1 MKSELPGKMLEGLRQ
16 FIATRFGRSLAV
28 ALLSFVALFIFMDFV
43 VMPIYTRH
51 GTARLVPNLTLMATQ
66 FAKQAADSAGFVLV
80 VTHGK
85 VSSRVREG
93 WILEQ
98 HPAAGSLAKP
108 GRKIRVVPALPAA
121 SDVAP
126 DLASLDL
133 RDAQLRCKNIG
144 LVSGPTDVRY
154 RFSSRVPKG
163 SVIEQDPKSGQPV
176 KPGAVVKLV
185 VSMGPEPAH
194 FYVPLLLDQSLHDA
208 RSALREAGLTL
219 GNIERRE
226 TDEYPAGTVIS
237 QSIPAGDVVEPGAL
251 VDVAVAVQPRSGS
264 DGMSEEAP
272 LPAPQIERNSDRD
285 DLRFQDSLRREQE
298 RQRRDSIRKARS
310 RY

>member
-1 MKSELPGKMLEGLRQ
+1 
-16 FIATRFGRSLAV
+16 
-28 ALLSFVALFIFMDFV
+28 
-43 VMPIYTRH
+43 MP
-51 GTARLVPNLTLMATQ
+51 AQSA
-66 FAKQAADSAGFVLV
+66 AQAADSAGFVLV
-80 VTHGK
+80 MSNGK

-98 HPAAGSLAKP
+98 HPAAGSRAKP

-121 SDVAP
+121 PDVAP
-126 DLASLDL
+126 ELLDLDL

-176 KPGAVVKLV
+176 KPSTVVKLI

-194 FYVPLLLDQSLHDA
+194 FYVPSLLDQSLHDA
-208 RSALREAGLTL
+208 RSALREAGMTL

-237 QSIPAGDVVEPGAL
+237 QSIPAGEPVEPGAQ
-251 VDVAVAVQPRSGS
+251 VDVAVAVPARPGS

-272 LPAPQIERNSDRD
+272 VPTPEIERNTGRD
-285 DLRFQDSLRREQE
+285 DLRIQDSLRREQE
-298 RQRRDSIRKARS
+298 RQQRDSVRRARRRS
-310 RY
+310 

>member
-1 MKSELPGKMLEGLRQ
+1 MKAESPAKILESLRR
-16 FIATRFGRSLAV
+16 FLTTRFGRALAISGLSLLAV
-28 ALLSFVALFIFMDFV
+28 FIFMDYV

-51 GTARLVPNLTLMATQ
+51 GTARLVPNLTLMPIQ
-66 FAKQAADSAGFVLV
+66 FAQQAADSAGFMV
-80 VTHGK
+80 VVAHGK

-93 WILEQ
+93 LVLEQ

-108 GRKIRVVPALPAA
+108 GRKIRVVPALPVA

-126 DLASLDL
+126 DLAGLDL

-163 SVIEQDPKSGQPV
+163 SVIEQDPKAGKPV
-176 KPGAVVKLV
+176 KPGTVVKV
-185 VSMGPEPAH
+185 DVSMGPEPAH
-194 FYVPLLLDQSLHDA
+194 FYVPLLMDQSLHDA
-208 RSALREAGLTL
+208 RTALREAGLIL

-226 TDEYPAGTVIS
+226 TSEYPAGTVIS
-237 QSIPAGDVVEPGAL
+237 QSLPAGDMVEPGAQ
-251 VDVAVAVQPRSGS
+251 VDVVVAVQSRSGS
-264 DGMSEEAP
+264 AEMNEEA
-272 LPAPQIERNSDRD
+272 PAPQIEKDSGRD
-285 DLRFQDSLRREQE
+285 DLRLQDSLRRAQE
-298 RQRRDSIRKARS
+298 KQRHDSLRRARR